1 MRKNSLI
8 LAAILGLCTV
18 LLFGGGCKNPFR
30 KDEQPSLAGPVGAK
44 ATRDAVPRP
53 AHFDGALPTTHT
65 VKKGD
70 TLWALASY
78 YHGNGKAW
86 SRIAEANRIQ
96 GTHIPVGMELT
107 IPR

>member
-1 MRKNSLI
+1 MGKNSLI
-8 LAAILGLCTV
+8 LVAILGFCAV
-18 LLFGGGCKNPFR
+18 LLFGGCKNPFR
-30 KDEQPSLAGPVGAK
+30 KDEQPGLAGPVGAK
-44 ATRDAVPRP
+44 AVRDPVPTQAR
-53 AHFDGALPTTHT
+53 FDGTLPTTHT

-78 YHGNGKAW
+78 YHGDGKAW
-86 SRIAEANRIQ
+86 SRIAEANGIH